1 MMKMK
6 IYKSRVELESLVFCP
21 KKEQTFF
28 SEFSYN
34 TDFFKPFTFYCYDIG
49 NHRKTYP
56 KLEMDI

>member
-34 TDFFKPFTFYCYDIG
+34 TDFL
-49 NHRKTYP
+49 NHLLSIAMT
-56 KLEMDI
+56 